1 MRPPTAAE
9 LKDKD
14 AGIPVT
20 DIGDVLEGSLVGSSG
35 GAGVGAWAGAG
46 AGAGA
51 NSGGGGGAGAG
62 GGSAGGGAGGAG
74 GNAALLASAGS
85 GGAGG
90 GGGSSGADG
99 YAEGAGAEPATPL
112 PPQTLVFKKNLGS
125 VRDALCCISVTTKS
139 GSRTLDLEA
148 DSREAALEWAEALLA
163 LRRFGVF
170 L

>member
-1 MRPPTAAE
+1 VAPP
-9 LKDKD
+9 
-14 AGIPVT
+14 
-20 DIGDVLEGSLVGSSG
+20 SS
-35 GAGVGAWAGAG
+35 
-46 AGAGA
+46 
-51 NSGGGGGAGAG
+51 SPRG
-62 GGSAGGGAGGAG
+62 GGSD
-74 GNAALLASAGS
+74 
-85 GGAGG
+85 
-90 GGGSSGADG
+90 GADG
-99 YAEGAGAEPATPL
+99 YAEGAEPATPL